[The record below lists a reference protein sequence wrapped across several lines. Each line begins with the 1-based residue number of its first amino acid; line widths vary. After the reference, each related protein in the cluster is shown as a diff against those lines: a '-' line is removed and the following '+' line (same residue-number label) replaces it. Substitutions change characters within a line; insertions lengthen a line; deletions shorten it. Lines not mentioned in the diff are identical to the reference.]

1 VNQKINER
9 EYFIEILFYCSDHT
23 DSCSSNSLPIET
35 TKKPK
40 MITSV
45 TTTTKPNVPPFQTVL
60 KDHRSSTIAK
70 CSTLDKTNNN
80 LRESLDELG
89 RLSTRMDTIV
99 DNEHNR

>member
-1 VNQKINER
+1 
-9 EYFIEILFYCSDHT
+9 
-23 DSCSSNSLPIET
+23 
-35 TKKPK
+35 

-60 KDHRSSTIAK
+60 KDNRSSTIAK